1 MVQLYR
7 AYTVRENYKNRDT
20 VIVDWFAD
28 GRKEPVAP
36 IEELVAN
43 AAGLTAGERAQAAE
57 RLNRL
62 LTGAEVDSL
71 AIYIR
76 STTGFEVKSKK
87 IDLPLA
93 DGRRAPDF
101 SGRSSPAPG
110 DYFPIHQAEEYNL
123 PVAITGFADLSEPPN
138 TFSAV

>member
-1 MVQLYR
+1 MIQLYR

-28 GRKEPVAP
+28 GRREPVAP
-36 IEELVAN
+36 LEDLVAN
-43 AAGLTAGERAQAAE
+43 TAGLSAGERAQAAE

-76 STTGFEVKSKK
+76 ATTGFEVKRKLM
-87 IDLPLA
+87 DLPLA
-93 DGRRAPDF
+93 DGRKAPDF
-101 SGRSSPAPG
+101 SGRSRPAPG
-110 DYFPIHQAEEYNL
+110 DYFPIHQADEYDL
-123 PVAITGFADLSEPPN
+123 PLPITGFADLSEPPN
-138 TFSAV
+138 TFSAA